1 MADYKEVVGTRV
13 KAVSANP
20 DNPTVGQVWYNSTD
34 EALKYRKAN
43 SAGAWS
49 SGGNLNTGRTS
60 GGMLGTQTAAIYAGG
75 RQSPGP
81 GAQDIVESYNGTA
94 FTEVG
99 DLNEAKDHSAGAGTS
114 TAGLIFGGEP
124 TTANME
130 SWNGSSW
137 TETTNMNVAKDYHS
151 NAGTSTSALAFGGED
166 PGGIS
171 AKTESWNGS
180 AWTEV
185 GDLNTGRHESAS
197 AGATN
202 TAALIFYGDDVGNG
216 QARQYTESWNGTS
229 WTELNDLNTGGRLGA
244 GTGTSTLAM
253 AMGRYNPSPSNW
265 DLTEHWNGT
274 SWTEVAD
281 LATGRYYTAS
291 HSLGTQGAGLLV
303 GGQAGPGGPNKN
315 ITEEFSGVFQITPE

>member
-1 MADYKEVVGTRV
+1 MSDYKEIVGTRV

-20 DNPTVGQVWYNSTD
+20 SDALDGEVWYNTTD
-34 EALKYRKAN
+34 AVLKYKKAN

-216 QARQYTESWNGTS
+216 QARQYTESWNGT
-229 WTELNDLNTGGRLGA
+229 
-244 GTGTSTLAM
+244 
-253 AMGRYNPSPSNW
+253 AMGRYEYN
-265 DLTEHWNGT
+265 
-274 SWTEVAD
+274 
-281 LATGRYYTAS
+281 
-291 HSLGTQGAGLLV
+291 
-303 GGQAGPGGPNKN
+303 
-315 ITEEFSGVFQITPE
+315 